1 MLGYRFQKYVPKEQ
15 GITKGLPEKRILEI
29 VYVMIEHK
37 SQRVEKFWNLL
48 MTKMYFTSKIR
59 AKQGWQMN

>member
-1 MLGYRFQKYVPKEQ
+1 
-15 GITKGLPEKRILEI
+15 
-29 VYVMIEHK
+29 MIEHK

-59 AKQGWQMN
+59 AKTGLTNELSFILKMRKF